1 MGLKMFMTEHV
12 NFFKLWDPILFL
24 KHCFLEME
32 LVCYFVFLT
41 AKLFISTFILMT
53 IIATGIHEPK
63 PRDLCNKIPHSRHSL
78 QVYVILSH

>member
-1 MGLKMFMTEHV
+1 
-12 NFFKLWDPILFL
+12 
-24 KHCFLEME
+24 ME